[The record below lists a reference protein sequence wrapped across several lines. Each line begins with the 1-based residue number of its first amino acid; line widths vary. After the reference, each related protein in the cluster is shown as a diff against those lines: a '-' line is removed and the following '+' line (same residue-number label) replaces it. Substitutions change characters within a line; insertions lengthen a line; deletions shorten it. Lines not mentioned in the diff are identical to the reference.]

1 MKKSIYYRN
10 FLATA
15 LILLL
20 SFIILGGVFTTWS
33 YRIIMNEQRKGLSN
47 TADDVA
53 DMVAAYCTEMEPDS
67 LEIRMVISSAARS
80 SNFHIMLADA
90 EGTVI
95 SCSDREVLCE
105 HMGKRLPS
113 DTAGRMLDGN
123 YSGTSSLGGLFDSSR
138 YIVGRPVLSY
148 QTGEPICSVIVS
160 ADRADMSELWRHF
173 AGVFMM
179 TAILVIILTFIISF
193 FTTKKQAE
201 PLNEMARAAHR
212 FARGDFS
219 TRVSDAD
226 REDEI
231 GQLSAAFN
239 LMADSLERSENL
251 RREFIANVSHEL
263 KTPMTTIS
271 GFADGILD
279 GTIPPEME
287 KRYLQVI
294 SSETHRLSRLVRN
307 MLDMSQLTAIDTAT
321 VLKGSFDITEIIRL
335 SLLSLEQKI
344 TAKGLDVDAQ
354 LPEEAVV
361 TRGSRDAIQQ
371 VVYNLLDN
379 AIKFSSEGG
388 TINVSVWKQGEKAYV
403 SVENSGQTIPQE
415 ELPLIFDRFHKTD
428 RSRSSD
434 REGVGLG
441 LYIVKT
447 ILDHH
452 NEDIFVS
459 SADGIT
465 KFVFTLALAQQNS

>member
-10 FLATA
+10 FLAIA

-20 SFIILGGVFTTWS
+20 SFFILGGVFSTWS
-33 YRIIMNEQRKGLSN
+33 YRIIMNEQRRGLSN

-53 DMVAAYCTEMEPDS
+53 DLVSAYCAEWEPES
-67 LEIRMVISSAARS
+67 FEVRMVISSAARS
-80 SNFHIMLADA
+80 TNYHIMLAD
-90 EGTVI
+90 ESGVII
-95 SCSDREVLCE
+95 SCSDRKVLCE
-105 HMGKRLPS
+105 HMGRQLPA
-113 DTAGRMLDGN
+113 DAAARMLDGG
-123 YSGTSSLGGLFDSSR
+123 YSDTSSLGGLFDSAR
-138 YIVGRPVLSY
+138 YVVGKSVLSDPD
-148 QTGEPICSVIVS
+148 GEPVCCVIVS
-160 ADRADMSELWRHF
+160 ADRADMSEMWRHF

-179 TAILVIILTFIISF
+179 TAILVIILAFVISF

-239 LMADSLERSENL
+239 LMADSLERSENR

-287 KRYLQVI
+287 KRYLKVI

-307 MLDMSQLTAIDTAT
+307 MLDMSQLTALDTAT
-321 VLKGSFDITEIIRL
+321 VLQATFDVTEIIRV

-344 TAKGLDVDAQ
+344 TAKGLDVDVQ
-354 LPEEAVV
+354 LPEEAVM

-379 AIKFSSEGG
+379 AIKFSADGE
-388 TINVSVWKQGEKAYV
+388 TITVSVWKQGEKAYV
-403 SVENSGQTIPQE
+403 SVENRGQTIPQD

-428 RSRSSD
+428 RSRSAD
-434 REGVGLG
+434 RDGVGLG

-459 SADGIT
+459 SADGVT
-465 KFVFTLALAQQNS
+465 KFVFTLALAQ